1 MSSEKAIVQE
11 VIAELKRRGFWVL
24 KVHGGPMQKA
34 GIPDVLAAL
43 DGQLWAFEVKARRD
57 GVVSRLQRKRMD
69 ELEKAGAYAFVVCSV
84 AELIYAIDTHQ
95 W

>member
-11 VIAELKRRGFWVL
+11 VVDELKRRGFWVL

-34 GIPDVLAAL
+34 GIPDVLAVF
-43 DGQLWAFEVKARRD
+43 DGQLWAFEVKAQG

-69 ELEKAGAYAFVVCSV
+69 ELEQAGAYAFVVRSV
-84 AELIYAIDTHQ
+84 GELIYALDTHQ

>member
-1 MSSEKAIVQE
+1 MSSEKAIVQKVVE
-11 VIAELKRRGFWVL
+11 ELKRRGFWTL

-34 GIPDVLAAL
+34 GIPDVLAVL
-43 DGQLWAFEVKARRD
+43 DGQLWAFEVKARD

-69 ELEKAGAYAFVVCSV
+69 ELEKAGAYVFVVRSV
-84 AELIYAIDTHQ
+84 GELIYALDTHQ